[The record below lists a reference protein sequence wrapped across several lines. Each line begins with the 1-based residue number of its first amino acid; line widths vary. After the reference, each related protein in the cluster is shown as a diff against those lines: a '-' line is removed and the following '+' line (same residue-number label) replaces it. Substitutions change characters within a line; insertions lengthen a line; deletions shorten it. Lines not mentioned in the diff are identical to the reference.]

1 TSTWTDTAAR
11 LKPRNT
17 WESDSRPSSS
27 SMSRRN
33 RHPRSFRPRLNSRR
47 YRPSCVSSWNMCR
60 VEICFPYR
68 IVLTDPARGP
78 SPTTTNTDCE
88 SSFDVTNSVLGAWT
102 YMGPFSVGQNL
113 EHTALVGRTD
123 AVERAD
129 HVERAGTA

>member
-1 TSTWTDTAAR
+1 
-11 LKPRNT
+11 
-17 WESDSRPSSS
+17 
-27 SMSRRN
+27 
-33 RHPRSFRPRLNSRR
+33 
-47 YRPSCVSSWNMCR
+47 PSCVSSWNMCR

-88 SSFDVTNSVLGAWT
+88 SSFDVTNSVFGAWT

-129 HVERAGTA
+129 HVERAGTALRFVAAGRANVGLLVHQQSVSGRLVTDRGEHPGVPGGLGRYV